1 MKWRQ
6 AIYQIESLQYDYKD
20 TQQHEKR
27 DRNHKNGPVRNKTVG
42 ITSMKNSH

>member
-6 AIYQIESLQYDYKD
+6 AIYQIESLYSKDYKD

-27 DRNHKNGPVRNKTVG
+27 HKNHKKGPLRYKEHNILNK
-42 ITSMKNSH
+42 